1 MYSIVFIKNNL
12 TILFI
17 TVLFLNIKEV
27 FMRHFAILFSTFFT
41 AILLSSCGGGGGSSS
56 SSTAATYTSSGSVG
70 EVLSYSIDTT
80 NKTYSYT
87 ILKSAYSLEGTTGS
101 GTLTANSDGSYT
113 PSENSNA
120 RVYNVSGGLLVGSAY
135 LNLNGTNTSVP
146 LLGVS
151 SPVTTLS
158 TLAGTYNY
166 LRIGCTSP
174 TSGTIASSN
183 CSTSYGTIL
192 IDSSGS
198 YTTCTSANIT
208 TSTTCSS
215 TTGTI
220 SYLSSGI
227 WKFTRTGSTASNYLL
242 AYDGGNSQVVL
253 LIDTNDSGGYGYGH
267 AVASTQVAVSSA
279 SGTYYKTANDG
290 RAGTVVPSSSTYSG
304 SYTLSGVSYSE
315 SGTLSYNS
323 PWNGFVTAT
332 NSSGSVGTAIV
343 AGTGVYAYR
352 NNAANSTYW
361 EVGIKSN

>member
-1 MYSIVFIKNNL
+1 MK
-12 TILFI
+12 
-17 TVLFLNIKEV
+17 
-27 FMRHFAILFSTFFT
+27 HFAKLIFIFFT
-41 AILLSSCGGGGGSSS
+41 TIVISSCGGGGGSSS

-158 TLAGTYNY
+158 SLAGTYNY

-183 CSTSYGTIL
+183 CSTV
-192 IDSSGS
+192 
-198 YTTCTSANIT
+198 
-208 TSTTCSS
+208 
-215 TTGTI
+215 
-220 SYLSSGI
+220 
-227 WKFTRTGSTASNYLL
+227 RR
-242 AYDGGNSQVVL
+242 QHV
-253 LIDTNDSGGYGYGH
+253 
-267 AVASTQVAVSSA
+267 
-279 SGTYYKTANDG
+279 
-290 RAGTVVPSSSTYSG
+290 
-304 SYTLSGVSYSE
+304 
-315 SGTLSYNS
+315 
-323 PWNGFVTAT
+323 
-332 NSSGSVGTAIV
+332 
-343 AGTGVYAYR
+343 
-352 NNAANSTYW
+352 
-361 EVGIKSN
+361 

>member
-1 MYSIVFIKNNL
+1 MKHFVKLIFI
-12 TILFI
+12 
-17 TVLFLNIKEV
+17 
-27 FMRHFAILFSTFFT
+27 FFT
-41 AILLSSCGGGGGSSS
+41 TIVISSCGGGGGSSS

-87 ILKSAYSLEGTTGS
+87 ILKSAYSLAGTTGS

-158 TLAGTYNY
+158 SLAGTYNY
-166 LRIGCTSP
+166 LRIACTSP

-183 CSTSYGTIL
+183 CSTNYGSML
-192 IDSSGS
+192 VDSSGS
-198 YTTCTSANIT
+198 YTTCAQVNIT
-208 TSTTCSS
+208 TSPTCSG

-227 WKFTRTGSTASNYLL
+227 WKFIRTGSTVSNYLL
-242 AYDGGNSQVVL
+242 AYDGGNGQIVL
-253 LIDTNDSGGYGYGH
+253 LIDTNDQGGYGYGH

-279 SGTYYKTANDG
+279 SGTYYKTSNNG
-290 RAGTVVPSSSTYSG
+290 RAGTIVPSSSTYSG
-304 SYTLSGVSYSE
+304 SYTLSGVTYSE

-332 NSSGSVGTAIV
+332 NSSTGSVGTAIV

-352 NNAANSTYW
+352 NNEANSTYW

>member
-1 MYSIVFIKNNL
+1 MKHFVKLIFI
-12 TILFI
+12 
-17 TVLFLNIKEV
+17 
-27 FMRHFAILFSTFFT
+27 FFT
-41 AILLSSCGGGGGSSS
+41 MIVISSCGGGGGSSS

-87 ILKSAYSLEGTTGS
+87 ILKSAYSLAGTTGS

-135 LNLNGTNTSVP
+135 LNLSGTYTNVP
-146 LLGVS
+146 IIGVS

-166 LRIGCTSP
+166 VGIGCTSP
-174 TSGTIASSN
+174 TSGTLSSSN

-220 SYLSSGI
+220 SYLSSGM

-242 AYDGGNSQVVL
+242 AYDGGSSQVVL
-253 LIDTNDSGGYGYGH
+253 LIDTNDPSGYGYGQT
-267 AVASTQVAVSSA
+267 VASTQVAISTSSNP
-279 SGTYYKTANDG
+279 GTYFKSSNTG
-290 RAGTVVPSSSTYSG
+290 EVGTVSVTTTGYTS
-304 SYTLSGVSYSE
+304 SYTLSGTSYTS
-315 SGTLSYNS
+315 SGTLTYNS
-323 PWNGFVTAT
+323 PWNGLVATSTTGGTTGIAITAG
-332 NSSGSVGTAIV
+332 SGL
-343 AGTGVYAYR
+343 YAFR
-352 NNAANSTYW
+352 SNVANSYYYEIGMKTT
-361 EVGIKSN
+361 N